1 MKKILLLLAV
11 VMLIASCTTTKKAT
25 PTSPVN
31 FQVNLNLN
39 DLDYIGEATGTS
51 TQNYVLGIPIG
62 GRKYKAGVTN
72 SNFGLGTMSG
82 RGFNNAMYDALK
94 SVPDADFVLPIS
106 YEKVKDQMF
115 MGSKV
120 TLIIKTKAFKIKKK

>member
-1 MKKILLLLAV
+1 MKKIFLLLTV
-11 VMLIASCTTTKKAT
+11 VMLFASCTTTKKAT
-25 PTSPVN
+25 PTSPIN
-31 FQVNLNLN
+31 FQINLDLN
-39 DLDYIGEATGTS
+39 DLDFIGEATGTS

-62 GRKYKAGVTN
+62 GRKYKSGTTN
-72 SNFGLGTMSG
+72 TGFGSGILSG

-94 SVPDADFVLPIS
+94 SYPDADFVLPIS
-106 YEKVKDQMF
+106 YEKVRDQMF